1 MSGHFDSYLL
11 RPQSSSARHPI
22 SRSQLPESLH
32 LRCRLA
38 QMQMSDIF
46 LDHLNEPVLL
56 VLRPAEQMA
65 LTSVPW
71 LPNDVRETV
80 LEDWSTNL
88 DGGIHSWLRMVGCYD
103 VNLQLLAQHNA
114 DSILRCTYMELV

>member
-1 MSGHFDSYLL
+1 
-11 RPQSSSARHPI
+11 
-22 SRSQLPESLH
+22 
-32 LRCRLA
+32 
-38 QMQMSDIF
+38 MQVSDIF